1 MERTYTQGQRLSL
14 LSIGTTGVLMTTISD
29 GWLLTFAGGA
39 QRLMDKRG
47 VLHDDTPAGRAAL
60 TRVGPSFRAGGQRV
74 YSEAEIE
81 KYAAPEAVLRHMQ
94 VSGLT
99 CTPEAVLAEYFTAR
113 RLLTEGDLLW
123 QAPDPDG
130 LMALF
135 NPDDQPFRQVFELR
149 RDATEWTLLV
159 GEERI
164 PRLVMTVD
172 SAGLVSHVRTDFAL

>member
-1 MERTYTQGQRLSL
+1 MGQTYTQAQRFSL
-14 LSIGTTGVLMTTISD
+14 LSIGTTGVLMTPVSD
-29 GWLLTFAGGA
+29 GWLLTFAGGT

-47 VLHDDTPAGRAAL
+47 ALHDDTPAGRAAL
-60 TRVGPSFRAGGQRV
+60 TQVGPSFRAGGQRV
-74 YSEAEIE
+74 YGEAEIE

-94 VSGLT
+94 VSGRA

-113 RLLTEGDLLW
+113 RLITEGNMLW

-135 NPDDQPFRQVFELR
+135 NPDDQPFRQVFELHR
-149 RDATEWTLLV
+149 GGTDLTLLV

-172 SAGLVSHVRTDFAL
+172 PAGLVVHIRTDFAL